1 MNKPAQY
8 QHLVGVAINESAQA
22 CNISADITGYHANDV
37 SVTADDDA
45 LIVEMISKH
54 QPGQSYYLGELE
66 PERQVRKIPLG
77 FQADVN
83 SVMTHFNHGKLEIL
97 VHKASTPQSELTA
110 TAA

>member
-1 MNKPAQY
+1 MKNTAQY

-22 CNISADITGYHANDV
+22 CNISADITGYYANDV

-66 PERQVRKIPLG
+66 TERHVRTIPLG
-77 FQADVN
+77 FQADGN
-83 SVMTHFNHGKLEIL
+83 SVMTHFNDGKLEIL
-97 VHKASTPQSELTA
+97 VHKTGASQSELTA